1 MSGLLLLQ
9 VGRRV
14 VGQVVR
20 RGVGAGRRGQ
30 KAPVGRELLQVRR
43 RWSLGARL
51 PHQQQARSGQARG
64 GGISSAGLRE
74 GLRPAEHPHGAL
86 GAELGPQV
94 LQVGARRPSSP
105 STRKRRGD
113 GVSYAVDATRRDSIR
128 AGATRATSSSGATRC
143 RPRAAARLPRG
154 RLARPR
160 PAPAA
165 AKTRASS
172 AGKRATGRETA
183 PTRARASAAPTGAVP
198 VDTAAARARRRAAA
212 AAAARRC
219 CRWCP

>member
-94 LQVGARRPSSP
+94 LQVRLVRLLQVVQPDAGPGRRH
-105 STRKRRGD
+105 GF
-113 GVSYAVDATRRDSIR
+113 
-128 AGATRATSSSGATRC
+128 
-143 RPRAAARLPRG
+143 RAAGWHVQGRLRRRQRHVLHLRARGPLVERLPQQGQGQARLLRG
-154 RLARPR
+154 RFQWIR
-160 PAPAA
+160 
-165 AKTRASS
+165 
-172 AGKRATGRETA
+172 
-183 PTRARASAAPTGAVP
+183 
-198 VDTAAARARRRAAA
+198 RRRAQDVGRRRRRRQLLQVRPERPLVEGLPEREQRWRVPLALLDAA
-212 AAAARRC
+212 PRTG
-219 CRWCP
+219 P